1 MPTAVP
7 TVCQKWKDRIF
18 NRQSRWLR
26 GLRRRESITG
36 ERTGTRNRPGNTH
49 RKWQWKWWIWG

>member
-1 MPTAVP
+1 MPTTVP

-18 NRQSRWLR
+18 NRRFRWLR

-36 ERTGTRNRPGNTH
+36 EWTRTRYRPGNTH
-49 RKWQWKWWIWG
+49 RKWLWKW